1 MAESLTS
8 ASIRADIAELLCVA
22 PEAVSD
28 ATNLFELGLD
38 SLRLMTLLERWRESG
53 VDTSFV
59 ELAERPYLPDW
70 TALLRIPENP
80 RV

>member
-1 MAESLTS
+1 MLTP

-22 PEAVSD
+22 PD
-28 ATNLFELGLD
+28 AMSGDANLFELGLD

-53 VDTSFV
+53 VDVSFV
-59 ELAERPYLPDW
+59 ELAERPHLADL
-70 TALLRIPENP
+70 TALLLRIPENP